1 MRTFGHE
8 RVLPRAGQC
17 AVDLAQ
23 QLHVVQEGVEG
34 VEVRE
39 TDHVRGAATCSLTG
53 HTHCM
58 SDTVLKARCIKTLN
72 L

>member
-1 MRTFGHE
+1 MHTFGHE

-17 AVDLAQ
+17 AVDLTQ

-39 TDHVRGAATCSLTG
+39 TDHVRGAATCSLAEQRQSMS
-53 HTHCM
+53 HTEAKNDIC
-58 SDTVLKARCIKTLN
+58 
-72 L
+72 